1 MAGFRNIV
9 WASAALI
16 TCTPHIALAQNAAT
30 SVVEAD
36 EIVVT
41 ARKIE
46 EDVQD
51 VPLSITVLDAETM
64 ALRGVSAPADVYR
77 VAPNV
82 EYNPS
87 GIISN
92 ALLTIRGVRSSDV
105 FSGFETANGVILD
118 EVFVGRSAAFN
129 AALLDIDRIE
139 VLRGPQGTLQGKNI
153 IGGALNIVTR
163 RPSQTFD
170 GALSIEGGSDGL
182 FNVAGF
188 VSGPLTDTLAG
199 KLSLSRR
206 VRDGFTENLFTGDT
220 LGEDDNVSGRAQLLW
235 SPSERFEAL
244 LTVDSSRDDVNDNS
258 ADYTAPGETT
268 TPFTATGLDRQV
280 EGDANGTG
288 QRDTFGAALRAN
300 YELSPSL
307 DFTSLTSYRTFEIAQ
322 FIEQDG
328 LSVPLVNNG
337 TDIDQTQF
345 SQELRLTYGANGFG
359 WIAGAYYMRE
369 TIEDQTRSMI
379 NVPLIAGVLFPPFVV
394 PLDSLSRSETT
405 STSYAAFAS
414 FTTELSDAWTLS
426 AGARVTRD
434 ERDIVSS
441 AFSLINGGTGFS
453 DAPAIGEQFA
463 PLAGLT
469 AVPLAVGAP
478 TSSAEETALT
488 GDVSLTYDWSDD
500 VSTYLRYARGYKAGG
515 FQTGLPTLPTALGD
529 VVDPEFVDSY
539 EIGFRSTALDRNLI
553 FNATAFYSL
562 WQDRQSFRVEII
574 GGVPTYILF
583 NDPESVIYGLEAEL
597 QYRPTEELTFGANLG
612 VQETE
617 FTESDDPALEG
628 REFSRV
634 SPVTIGLTADWVHP
648 ISSDWSFR
656 LGGDARWAQ
665 SYFFDDA
672 NTPGFKQPDYW
683 LVNALAGFE
692 TNDGAIS
699 LRLWGRNLTDEDVVV
714 SAVSGVP
721 SEATAPF
728 TPGGSRIVV
737 NLREPRTWGV
747 QAAFRF

>member
-1 MAGFRNIV
+1 
-9 WASAALI
+9 
-16 TCTPHIALAQNAAT
+16 
-30 SVVEAD
+30 
-36 EIVVT
+36 
-41 ARKIE
+41 
-46 EDVQD
+46 
-51 VPLSITVLDAETM
+51 
-64 ALRGVSAPADVYR
+64 
-77 VAPNV
+77 
-82 EYNPS
+82 
-87 GIISN
+87 
-92 ALLTIRGVRSSDV
+92 
-105 FSGFETANGVILD
+105 
-118 EVFVGRSAAFN
+118 
-129 AALLDIDRIE
+129 
-139 VLRGPQGTLQGKNI
+139 
-153 IGGALNIVTR
+153 
-163 RPSQTFD
+163 
-170 GALSIEGGSDGL
+170 
-182 FNVAGF
+182 
-188 VSGPLTDTLAG
+188 
-199 KLSLSRR
+199 
-206 VRDGFTENLFTGDT
+206 
-220 LGEDDNVSGRAQLLW
+220 LW
-235 SPSERFEAL
+235 TPSERFEAL
-244 LTVDSSRDDVNDNS
+244 LTVDSSTDDVNDNS
-258 ADYTAPGETT
+258 ADYTAPGEVT
-268 TPFTATGLDRQV
+268 TPFTTAGLDRQV

-288 QRDTFGAALRAN
+288 QRDTFGAALRLN

-307 DFTSLTSYRTFEIAQ
+307 DLTSLTSYRTFEIAQ

-328 LSVPLVNNG
+328 LSVPLVNTG

-345 SQELRLTYGANGFG
+345 SQELRLTYGTDRFG

-369 TIEDQTRSMI
+369 TIEDQTRAMI

-394 PLDSLSRSETT
+394 PRDSLSRSETT
-405 STSYAAFAS
+405 STSYAAFAA
-414 FTTELSDAWTLS
+414 FTTELSEAWTLS

-434 ERDIVSS
+434 ERDIDSS

-453 DAPAIGEQFA
+453 DAPAVGEPFA

-488 GDVSLTYDWSDD
+488 GDVSLTYDWTDD

-529 VVDPEFVDSY
+529 IVDPEFVDSY
-539 EIGFRSTALDRNLI
+539 EIGFRSTALERSLI
-553 FNATAFYSL
+553 FNATAFYSI

-574 GGVPTYILF
+574 AGVPTYILF

-597 QYRPTEELTFGANLG
+597 QYRPTQELTFGASLG

-617 FTESDDPALEG
+617 FTESDDPTLEG